1 MEGLKIPRLSTMNL
15 YNDSKSTIR
24 ITHDLMYYD
33 KTKHVEVDHHFFK
46 EEIENGVLSFSY
58 VSTEIQANIA
68 MKAQS
73 KLGFD

>member
-1 MEGLKIPRLSTMNL
+1 
-15 YNDSKSTIR
+15 
-24 ITHDLMYYD
+24 MYYD

-73 KLGFD
+73 KLGFDWQAGNGKHLFNNLRESECLKV